1 MSSNT
6 RITIK
11 VETDTLGSPDTS
23 EISVYGYGDL
33 AHFETAIRTIFA
45 AEGFPDKKYLDLFE
59 DEREVSKQ
67 QAQDVPV
74 PEHDCLMT
82 RHTDGI
88 HCDKCG
94 KRLPMSM
101 CAKSPNDTLV
111 GRDPVNWPLPKHVD
125 TVVER
130 GPADKYWLGD
140 EFPKAVMGDDFPAQK
155 SQSTW
160 AETNPLTAGMVKSGR
175 VEL

>member
-59 DEREVSKQ
+59 DEREERKQ
-67 QAQDVPV
+67 QAQDVPQ
-74 PEHDCLMT
+74 PEHDCLTT

-94 KRLPMSM
+94 KRLPMSLY
-101 CAKSPNDTLV
+101 AASPNDTMV
-111 GRDPVNWPLPKHVD
+111 GREPIDWPVPERCKPGPIAGPVD
-125 TVVER
+125 
-130 GPADKYWLGD
+130 KFWLGD

-155 SQSTW
+155 SRTTW
-160 AETNPLTAGMVKSGR
+160 EEQNPLTSGMVKSGR